1 MTINPRRSGLS
12 SADKSIRTAGIC
24 LRSNMASMPWFRLY
38 SEILDDKKIKRICR
52 ATSFNKVTI
61 IGVWVCLLALA
72 GESED
77 RGKLM
82 ISENIPY
89 ELNDLACETE
99 MPEDDLDKLLNL
111 FIKYDMLKSGDNGIE
126 IANWDGRQFKSDDV
140 SKRVAKHREKK
151 RKEQE
156 SAKRYGNVIDT
167 DTESDTEEDTDTEEI
182 REKELLFSFCEETQ
196 IPLPVELTHPREY
209 IKWIREVS
217 KWLDMGVM
225 KNDIKS
231 AVDKSDKAGLTL
243 AWPGSLT
250 KILTSEITRNKRGV
264 KPEQNTQVYI
274 GPDGE
279 RIERQV
285 GQ

>member
-1 MTINPRRSGLS
+1 MANRRMIYQDFFEDDYFGGVDHTARLLWIGMISAVADDQGRMQDHIPMINAKVFMYDPVDLKKLDSYIDSFRIANKIVRYKAGGKHLIQIVKWWIYQTPAWASESRFDPPVNWIDRIKCHVPGNKQGGKIYMKNWANKGGYYNLLHSELPSGINDGDGDS
-12 SADKSIRTAGIC
+12 DING
-24 LRSNMASMPWFRLY
+24 
-38 SEILDDKKIKRICR
+38 DDKNR
-52 ATSFNKVTI
+52 
-61 IGVWVCLLALA
+61 
-72 GESED
+72 
-77 RGKLM
+77 
-82 ISENIPY
+82 
-89 ELNDLACETE
+89 
-99 MPEDDLDKLLNL
+99 
-111 FIKYDMLKSGDNGIE
+111 
-126 IANWDGRQFKSDDV
+126 
-140 SKRVAKHREKK
+140 
-151 RKEQE
+151 
-156 SAKRYGNVIDT
+156 
-167 DTESDTEEDTDTEEI
+167 EEI

-285 GQ
+285 DQ